1 MSDTVIILQDE
12 CILAAEGKEGRTP
25 KVSQVF
31 RIPVDSYGDSV
42 EQWKKALSKYNE
54 EHHPDRV
61 KLVLPVNYSTA
72 RMTQIPYVSG
82 KQLSNMAHNVMLEN
96 GIEGMAD
103 YSVVSADKK
112 QGVCLCCGSATEE
125 LLKNLADMFE
135 EISLPVHTISVPME
149 GYLRLLSQL
158 KAYKDQTAIYLLF
171 EENSVTSILYRDGVY
186 HYSTRSRIFSER
198 GTLDFGTEIVRNISG
213 IGQFYSTERDS
224 SPITDVYYAG
234 CADDDFE
241 VCIQGIENMDLKVH
255 PLEINIS
262 IDGKEKAEDYLACIG
277 GMITD
282 KKNINLYEK
291 WLESQKQE
299 VVHNIDIRKEIV
311 FPLLTFAFCLV
322 AFAGVTVW
330 NVVTSTRISRINDWI
345 YDDQNQSAYQQ
356 ANERQIYSQKLGSA
370 ISQVDQMTENLS
382 TYPDLTDKMLTEI
395 ENVSG
400 RDMDVRVQSV
410 DMSTRTLT
418 CNAVSRQVIDIP
430 GYISVLNGTGL
441 FESVDYTGYSYTDGE
456 YSLMLSCV
464 LKAADAGEGE

>member
-1 MSDTVIILQDE
+1 MSITLTAFLEQLETICATKPDYRIGGSGTDGTCDCIGLIIGAVRRAGGSWTGIHGSNYAARKQMADFGEIKAADLFVGEVIYK
-12 CILAAEGKEGRTP
+12 ARKP
-25 KVSQVF
+25 
-31 RIPVDSYGDSV
+31 GDSSYS
-42 EQWKKALSKYNE
+42 L
-54 EHHPDRV
+54 PDRYKV
-61 KLVLPVNYSTA
+61 GDDLL
-72 RMTQIPYVSG
+72 
-82 KQLSNMAHNVMLEN
+82 
-96 GIEGMAD
+96 D
-103 YSVVSADKK
+103 YYHVGVV
-112 QGVCLCCGSATEE
+112 T
-125 LLKNLADMFE
+125 
-135 EISLPVHTISVPME
+135 
-149 GYLRLLSQL
+149 
-158 KAYKDQTAIYLLF
+158 
-171 EENSVTSILYRDGVY
+171 
-186 HYSTRSRIFSER
+186 
-198 GTLDFGTEIVRNISG
+198 
-213 IGQFYSTERDS
+213 
-224 SPITDVYYAG
+224 
-234 CADDDFE
+234 
-241 VCIQGIENMDLKVH
+241 KVH

-291 WLESQKQE
+291 WLESQEQE

-410 DMSTRTLT
+410 DMSTGTLT
-418 CNAVSRQVIDIP
+418 FNAVSRQVIDIP
-430 GYISVLNGTGL
+430 GYVNILNGTGL
-441 FESVDYTGYSYTDGE
+441 FDSVDYTGYSYTDGE